1 MGVFINFARCTERV
15 LVKNFTNFWCVIGK
29 KIFHEHGLRGPCNH
43 VHGGARFSEKDFV
56 SKTGNMDKKE
66 LKMGFFGFIENLI
79 IFF

>member
-1 MGVFINFARCTERV
+1 MCYRQ
-15 LVKNFTNFWCVIGK
+15 KNLSL
-29 KIFHEHGLRGPCNH
+29 IFETEHGLRGPCNN

-56 SKTGNMDKKE
+56 SKIGNTGKKE